1 MFICSPAYC
10 YWSRMLQA
18 HVESLQ
24 GGILKTGIKENEIEI
39 FSRLSEFFFKLRF
52 ITSKDCS
59 PPLLIPLLVGK

>member
-1 MFICSPAYC
+1 
-10 YWSRMLQA
+10 MLQA